1 MHETLVSVGLPVGET
16 LNIEKVTFQPKKR
29 KENEKRICIVTGI
42 HGDEL
47 EGQYIAYELMRRLK
61 ENPDK
66 IEGIIDI
73 YPCIN
78 PLGMEAIFRGIPTFD
93 LDMNR
98 CFPGR
103 QDGDMVEHIA
113 AALVEDVQGADLCI
127 DLHSSNIFIREVPQ
141 VRLSEKNAS
150 LFEYGKLLN
159 VEFIWIYESPTVLD
173 SSLVHSLNDLG
184 VPALAI
190 EMGVGMRINQENG
203 NLLVE
208 GIFSLMKEMG
218 IWRGEITAPK
228 KPIVSTDGQV
238 EYIHAEASGIFLT
251 NVEHRH
257 MTHKGDLL
265 GKIINPKN
273 GTIEQMIYA
282 PCSGMV
288 FSLREYPVVYEG
300 SLIARIMG
308 GIELC

>member
-1 MHETLVSVGLPVGET
+1 MHETFVSVGLPVGET
-16 LNIEKVTFQPKKR
+16 LNLEKVTFQADKLR
-29 KENEKRICIVTGI
+29 EDAKRICIVTGI

-47 EGQYIAYELMRRLK
+47 EGQYVAYELMRRLR
-61 ENPDK
+61 ENKDK
-66 IEGIIDI
+66 LDGIVDI
-73 YPCIN
+73 YPCVN

-103 QDGDMVEHIA
+103 QEGDMVEHIA
-113 AALVEDVQGADLCI
+113 AELVEDIKGADLCI

-173 SSLVHSLNDLG
+173 SSLVHSLNSLG

-203 NLLVE
+203 NLLVD
-208 GIFSLMKEMG
+208 GLFSLMKEMG
-218 IWRGEITAPK
+218 IWKGKVNKTKE
-228 KPIVSTDGQV
+228 PIVSTEGQV
-238 EYIHAEASGIFLT
+238 EYIHAGASGIFLA
-251 NVEHRH
+251 NIEHRH
-257 MTHKGDLL
+257 MTHEGDLI

-273 GTIEQMIYA
+273 GVVEQMIYA

-308 GIELC
+308 GIEPC

>member
-1 MHETLVSVGLPVGET
+1 MHETFVSVGLPVGET
-16 LNIEKVTFQPKKR
+16 LNLEKITFQPDELKG
-29 KENEKRICIVTGI
+29 NEKRICIVTGV

-47 EGQYIAYELMRRLK
+47 EGQYIVYELMRRIK
-61 ENPDK
+61 EYK
-66 IEGIIDI
+66 SKLEGIVEI
-73 YPCIN
+73 YPCVN

-103 QDGDMVEHIA
+103 QEGDMVEHIA
-113 AALVEDVQGADLCI
+113 AALVEDIKGADLCI

-184 VPALAI
+184 VPTLAI
-190 EMGVGMRINQENG
+190 EMGVGMRIDQENG
-203 NLLVE
+203 NLLVD
-208 GIFSLMKEMG
+208 GLFSLMKEMG
-218 IWRGEITAPK
+218 IWKGEITKPK
-228 KPIVSTDGQV
+228 QPIVSTDGNV
-238 EYIHAEASGIFLT
+238 EYIHAEASGIFLA

-257 MTHKGDLL
+257 MTCKGDLI

-308 GIELC
+308 GIEKC

>member
-1 MHETLVSVGLPVGET
+1 MHETFVSVGLPVGET
-16 LNIEKVTFQPKKR
+16 LNLEKITFQADELKGD
-29 KENEKRICIVTGI
+29 EKRICIVTGV

-47 EGQYIAYELMRRLK
+47 DGQYVVYELIRRIK
-61 ENPDK
+61 ENKDK
-66 IEGIIDI
+66 LAGIVDI

-103 QDGDMVEHIA
+103 REGVMVERIA
-113 AALVEDVQGADLCI
+113 AALVEDIKGADLCN

-159 VEFIWIYESPTVLD
+159 VEFVWIYESPTVLD
-173 SSLVHSLNDLG
+173 SSLVYSLNDLG
-184 VPALAI
+184 VPSLAI
-190 EMGVGMRINQENG
+190 EMGVGMRIDQESG
-203 NLLVE
+203 NLLVD
-208 GIFSLMKEMG
+208 GLFSLMKEMG
-218 IWRGEITAPK
+218 IWKGEVTKPK
-228 KPIVSTDGQV
+228 QPIISTDGQV
-238 EYIHAEASGIFLT
+238 EYIHAEASGIFLA

-257 MTHKGDLL
+257 MTREGDLI

-308 GIELC
+308 GIETC